1 MKVSKNWLQGFYFV
15 LPLSLLVV
23 LADIFFMNRTLQETL
38 PNTPN
43 KFFLF
48 TLFFV
53 LPHIVASLSTFGEK
67 EYLVHYK
74 NKLGYSF
81 LFSLIVTLI
90 FVYITPKKAYLAIF
104 GFITLFHVI
113 GQQFGLNSGFSQ
125 VRGKLFLQWKY
136 IGFASAT
143 ISSSLLY
150 FPEGKSINLYYAFI
164 VTNIL
169 NLVIFLWWTLK
180 CVKESKS
187 DFGKRY
193 FLSNFALLL
202 FTFIFVI
209 IKYPFF
215 AILGPR
221 FVHDTTAFTFYL
233 VHNVNRA
240 QVAKNILVSPI
251 KKMGIPMLLT
261 FGSAILVAFFVND
274 LNYFGL
280 ITFLTI
286 MHYCVESFMW
296 KGQTLHKQYI
306 KF

>member
-1 MKVSKNWLQGFYFV
+1 MKVSKNWLAAFYFV
-15 LPLSLLVV
+15 LPISLLLVIC
-23 LADIFFMNRTLQETL
+23 DIFFFNRTLQSTL

-43 KFFLF
+43 KFFYF

-53 LPHIVASLSTFGEK
+53 LPHIVASLLTFGEK
-67 EYLVHYK
+67 EYLIHYK
-74 NKLGYSF
+74 KKLSYSV
-81 LFSLIVTLI
+81 LFSIVVTAI
-90 FVYITPKKAYLAIF
+90 FVALPQKAYLGIF
-104 GFITLFHVI
+104 GIITLFHVI
-113 GQQFGLNSGFSQ
+113 GQQFGLNSGFAQ

-143 ISSSLLY
+143 FSSSLLY
-150 FPEGKSINLYYAFI
+150 FPEGKSINLYYGFI
-164 VTNIL
+164 ALNIL
-169 NLVIFLWWTLK
+169 NLIAFLWWTLK

-187 DFGKRY
+187 DFGKKY

-209 IKYPFF
+209 LKYPFF

-240 QVAKNILVSPI
+240 QVSKNMLISPI
-251 KKMGIPMLLT
+251 TKFGMPIILT
-261 FGSAILVAFFVND
+261 FLGAMLIGHFVKN
-274 LNYFGL
+274 LNYFAL

-296 KGQTLHKQYI
+296 KGQTLHKQFI
-306 KF
+306 RF

>member
-1 MKVSKNWLQGFYFV
+1 MKVSKRWLQNFYFV
-15 LPLSLLVV
+15 LPISLLVV
-23 LADIFFMNRTLQETL
+23 IADIFFLDRTLQETL

-53 LPHIVASLSTFGEK
+53 LPHIIASLLTFGEK
-67 EYLVHYK
+67 EYIVHYK
-74 NKLGYSF
+74 KQISY
-81 LFSLIVTLI
+81 SLIFSIVVTAI
-90 FVYITPKKAYLAIF
+90 FVALPQKAYLSIF
-104 GFITLFHVI
+104 GIITLFHVI

-125 VRGKLFLQWKY
+125 VRGKLFVQWKY

-143 ISSSLLY
+143 ISSVLLY
-150 FPEGKSINLYYAFI
+150 FPADKSIQLYNGFLIA
-164 VTNIL
+164 NIL
-169 NLVIFLWWTLK
+169 NLIIFLWWTLK
-180 CVKESKS
+180 CIKESKTQ
-187 DFGKRY
+187 FGKRY
-193 FLSNFALLL
+193 FVSNFALLL

-209 IKYPFF
+209 LKYPFF

-233 VHNVNRA
+233 VHNVNRSS
-240 QVAKNILVSPI
+240 VSKNFFISPI
-251 KKMGIPMLLT
+251 MKIGVAMILTFASAMLL
-261 FGSAILVAFFVND
+261 ALFVNN
-274 LNYFGL
+274 LNYFAF

-296 KGQTLHKQYI
+296 KGQTLHKQFI